1 MKLFQIENC
10 LMRFD
15 GIDYLYDVKVWFIIP
30 GHGFSYAGVG
40 KRCRTIDEVSAY
52 MAAMTAE

>member
-1 MKLFQIENC
+1 
-10 LMRFD
+10 MRFD

-40 KRCRTIDEVSAY
+40 KRCRTIEEVSAY